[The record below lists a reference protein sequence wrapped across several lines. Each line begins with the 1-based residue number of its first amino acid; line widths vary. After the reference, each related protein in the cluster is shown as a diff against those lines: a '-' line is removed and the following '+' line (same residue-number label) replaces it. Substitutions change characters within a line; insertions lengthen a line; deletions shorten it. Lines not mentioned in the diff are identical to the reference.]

1 MMEIIHRYFVVG
13 DGPLL
18 DKFYTCQDHDQVLDV
33 IEKDF
38 RHRSCLETINSVYQP
53 FISRLGNY
61 VILYVPE
68 YKDTETP
75 FQPPPYLHEIRRWQF
90 VRLVDDGVLNLE
102 AA

>member
-1 MMEIIHRYFVVG
+1 MEIIHRYFVVG

-18 DKFYTCQDHDQVLDV
+18 DKFRTCQDHEQVLNV

-38 RHRSCLETINSVYQP
+38 RHRSCIETLNSVFQP
-53 FISRLGNY
+53 YIVRLGDH

-68 YKDTETP
+68 YKESENQ
-75 FQPPPYLHEIRRWQF
+75 FQPPAYLREIRRWQY
-90 VRLVDDGVLNLE
+90 VRLLDDGVLDLE